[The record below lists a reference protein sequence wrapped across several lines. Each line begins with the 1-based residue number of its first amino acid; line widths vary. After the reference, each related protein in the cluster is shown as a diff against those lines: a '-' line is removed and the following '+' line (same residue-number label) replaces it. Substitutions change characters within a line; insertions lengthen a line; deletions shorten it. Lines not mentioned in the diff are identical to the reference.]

1 MSEPDAP
8 RSIAEGH
15 GRTTSPQMTVVGLVV
30 AAGTALLLLPLLPA
44 IAVLWLLADDEDRQ
58 VAVE

>member
-1 MSEPDAP
+1 
-8 RSIAEGH
+8 
-15 GRTTSPQMTVVGLVV
+15 MTVVGLVV